1 MRILTKITLSIL
13 TVLTATSATAQLY
26 HAGEVLHYRVAYR
39 AKLIPNTEMATVV
52 MKTTL
57 DTLGGRAVYKVFGE
71 GKIMPSYRW
80 FFNIDDKYTIYV
92 DPLSKRTL
100 RFESDIYEGGYT
112 FRSHYT
118 YDWQAMQARTW
129 SQSRQ
134 NEPKEHAIALTEHS
148 MDPVSLYFNLRSV
161 DADMFT
167 DDTPRELE
175 MVLEN
180 KIRRLRYRFLG
191 REVCKVPKKG
201 KFHTLKFACTLG
213 SSEEFSFTDGSEFF
227 IWITDDDNKFPVLLE
242 SPIRVGSVRAY
253 ISGWEGLKYPLT
265 AKIK

>member
-1 MRILTKITLSIL
+1 MKKHILTLL
-13 TVLTATSATAQLY
+13 AVLIAAAASAQLY
-26 HAGEVLHYRVAYR
+26 HAGEVLRYKVAYR

-52 MKTTL
+52 MRTSL
-57 DTLGGRAVYKVFGE
+57 DTLGGRPVYKVFGE

-92 DPLSKRTL
+92 DTLTKRTL
-100 RFESDIYEGGYT
+100 RFESDLYEGGYT
-112 FRSHYT
+112 FRSHYD
-118 YDWQAMQARTW
+118 YDWQSMQVRTW

-134 NEPKEHAIALTEHS
+134 NEPRENAMTLTEHS
-148 MDPVSLYFNLRSV
+148 MDPVSLYYNLRSI
-161 DADMFT
+161 DASLFT
-167 DDTPRELE
+167 DDEPRELE

-180 KIRRLRYRFLG
+180 KIRHLRYRFLG
-191 REVCKVPKKG
+191 REECRVPKKG
-201 KFHTLKFACTLG
+201 RFRTLKFACTLG

-227 IWITDDDNKFPVLLE
+227 IWITDDRNKFPVMLE

-253 ISGWEGLKYPLT
+253 ISGWEGLAYPLD

>member
-1 MRILTKITLSIL
+1 MKKHILALCAVLIAA
-13 TVLTATSATAQLY
+13 TVSAQLY
-26 HAGEVLHYRVAYR
+26 HAGEVLRYKVAYR

-52 MKTTL
+52 MATTL
-57 DTLGGRAVYKVFGE
+57 DTLGGRTVYKVFGE

-92 DPLSKRTL
+92 DTLSKRTV
-100 RFESDIYEGGYT
+100 RFESDIFEGGYT

-118 YDWQAMQARTW
+118 YDWRAMQVQTW
-129 SQSRQ
+129 SQSRSK
-134 NEPKEHAIALTEHS
+134 EPKQHTLALTEQS

-161 DADMFT
+161 DASLFT

-201 KFHTLKFACTLG
+201 KFRTLKFACTLG

-227 IWITDDDNKFPVLLE
+227 IWITDDDNHFPVMLS

-253 ISGWEGLKYPLT
+253 ISGWEGLKYPL
-265 AKIK
+265 ASRVQ